1 MSRERGLQQIER
13 LRSDT
18 KITLSEML
26 SDTYV
31 DACNY
36 WDVVLFVALF
46 QYSYHCILF
55 LFLEQILIQNQKVE
69 FAGYSVPHPSEP
81 IVHIRVQ
88 THDPTTAVQALQE
101 SCETL
106 HEQCEYVLQQL
117 ESKLPEVR
125 EDSDALQKK
134 MEEMLE
140 EDDEDDDDM
149 MEE

>member
-1 MSRERGLQQIER
+1 LI
-13 LRSDT
+13 
-18 KITLSEML
+18 
-26 SDTYV
+26 
-31 DACNY
+31 
-36 WDVVLFVALF
+36 F
-46 QYSYHCILF
+46 
-55 LFLEQILIQNQKVE
+55 EQILIQNSKVE

-88 THDPTTAVQALQE
+88 TNEPTTAMQALQE

-106 HEQCEYVLQQL
+106 HDQCEYVLRQL

-125 EDSDALQKK
+125 RDSSALQAK

-140 EDDEDDDDM
+140 EDDDEDDDEEDGEEDAEEVF

>member
-1 MSRERGLQQIER
+1 MPF
-13 LRSDT
+13 
-18 KITLSEML
+18 
-26 SDTYV
+26 DTYV
-31 DACNY
+31 ENKNERKLLRFCFSLYPN
-36 WDVVLFVALF
+36 LFSHF
-46 QYSYHCILF
+46 FFPF
-55 LFLEQILIQNQKVE
+55 LSQQILIQNSKVE

-88 THDPTTAVQALQE
+88 TRDPTTAVQALQE

-117 ESKLPEVR
+117 ESQLPEVR
-125 EDSDALQKK
+125 EDSEALQKK

-140 EDDEDDDDM
+140 DDEEDGNDDT

>member
-1 MSRERGLQQIER
+1 
-13 LRSDT
+13 
-18 KITLSEML
+18 ML

-31 DACNY
+31 NTFRHCTAY
-36 WDVVLFVALF
+36 HFVLLFEYSNHFALLSFVK
-46 QYSYHCILF
+46 
-55 LFLEQILIQNQKVE
+55 QILIQNQKVE

-106 HEQCEYVLQQL
+106 HEQCEYVIQQL

-140 EDDEDDDDM
+140 EEDDEDDDDM

>member
-1 MSRERGLQQIER
+1 M
-13 LRSDT
+13 
-18 KITLSEML
+18 
-26 SDTYV
+26 
-31 DACNY
+31 
-36 WDVVLFVALF
+36 VV
-46 QYSYHCILF
+46 
-55 LFLEQILIQNQKVE
+55 LEQILINNSKVE

-81 IVHIRVQ
+81 IVQIRVQ
-88 THDPTTAVQALQE
+88 TNAPTTAVQALQE

-125 EDSDALQKK
+125 KDSDALQKK

-140 EDDEDDDDM
+140 EEEEDDDDM

>member
-1 MSRERGLQQIER
+1 M
-13 LRSDT
+13 
-18 KITLSEML
+18 
-26 SDTYV
+26 
-31 DACNY
+31 
-36 WDVVLFVALF
+36 FVALF
-46 QYSYHCILF
+46 QYAYHCILL